1 MSFPFNYYFAAFAG
15 AFLTTLLAL
24 PLWRQWCLRIQLVD
38 DPGRRKIHDQPVPL
52 AGGLAVLTGILL
64 PLAAGAILLKT
75 GAHVL
80 NQTQPIQHG
89 LEKRG
94 LELAAIAFGAIAI
107 TLLGWLDDKHELK
120 PASKFTGQL
129 LVAVAV
135 ALACKRITL
144 FVHSDVFSY
153 AITILWVLTVIN
165 AFNFMDNMNGLCAG
179 LGAIGAL
186 LFAIIATANS
196 EYLVAT
202 TGFLMSGALI
212 GFLPWNF
219 PNARAFLGDAGSHL
233 VGYLLAVMAILPHFY
248 TKQNPRPLAVLSPLL
263 VLAVPLIDLA
273 QVVYFPDAQPPA
285 VLDWRHQP
293 SFAPAGPR
301 RLEPQPR
308 CAAALAACRGDW
320 HSRRAV
326 TPSPRT
332 SWERRGPAGRSAAG
346 NRNSPAS
353 RRRSQRFMVRESSLV
368 SFALSPYV
376 SVVKTSRLYA
386 ASQMEY

>member
-1 MSFPFNYYFAAFAG
+1 VTFPFNFFLAAFAG

-24 PLWRQWCLRIQLVD
+24 PLWRRWCLRIRLVD
-38 DPGRRKIHDQPVPL
+38 DPGRRKIHDHPVPL

-89 LEKRG
+89 LERRG
-94 LELAAIAFGAIAI
+94 FELATIAFGAIAI
-107 TLLGWLDDKHELK
+107 TLLGWLDDKRELK
-120 PASKFTGQL
+120 PLPKFIGQL
-129 LVAVAV
+129 FVAVAV
-135 ALACKRITL
+135 AMACKRITL

-153 AITILWVLTVIN
+153 AITIFWILTVIN

-186 LFAIIATANS
+186 IFGIIAAANG

-202 TGFLMSGALI
+202 VGFLMCGALI

-248 TKQNPRPLAVLSPLL
+248 NKQNPHPLAVLSPLL
-263 VLAVPLIDLA
+263 VLAIPLVDLA
-273 QVVYFPDAQPPA
+273 QVVIFRTLHRRPFWIGDTNHLSHRLVRAGLSRTRA
-285 VLDWRHQP
+285 VLLLWMI
-293 SFAPAGPR
+293 AVMVGI
-301 RLEPQPR
+301 
-308 CAAALAACRGDW
+308 LAA
-320 HSRRAV
+320 V
-326 TPSPRT
+326 
-332 SWERRGPAGRSAAG
+332 
-346 NRNSPAS
+346 
-353 RRRSQRFMVRESSLV
+353 
-368 SFALSPYV
+368 
-376 SVVKTSRLYA
+376 
-386 ASQMEY
+386 